1 MNASS
6 GHSLAKPWVALLG
19 TTFVLAIAFVLIA
32 ATPYLLGNAEKLG
45 RYDGKKAWIIAH
57 IAFGMVA
64 LLIGPVQLW
73 LGFTRPRDP
82 WHRRL
87 GMLYLGAIFASSV
100 PAYYLAVATDV
111 SFTFGFGLGSL
122 ATAWLLTAGLAML
135 AVKRRSFLQHQEWM
149 VRSYVVTFG
158 FVLFR
163 IFLIGMTVLNV
174 GSRVDRLNVASWLC
188 WAAPLV
194 LCEAVIQ
201 GRKLRSASTPVD
213 A

>member
-1 MNASS
+1 MNTSS
-6 GHSLAKPWVALLG
+6 GRSLSKPWVALLG
-19 TTFVLAIAFVLIA
+19 TAFVLAIAFVLIA
-32 ATPYLLGNAEKLG
+32 AAPYLLGNAEKLG
-45 RYDGKKAWIIAH
+45 RYDGKKAWIVAH

-87 GMLYLGAIFASSV
+87 GMLYLGAICASSV
-100 PAYYLAVATDV
+100 PAYYLAATTDV
-111 SFTFGFGLGSL
+111 SFTFGFGLASL
-122 ATAWLLTAGLAML
+122 ATAWLLTAGLSML

-149 VRSYVVTFG
+149 VRNYVVTFG

-163 IFLIGMTVLNV
+163 VFVIATTVLNV
-174 GSRVDRLNVASWLC
+174 GSMVDRLNVASWFC

-201 GRKLRSASTPVD
+201 GRKLGPAGKLAD